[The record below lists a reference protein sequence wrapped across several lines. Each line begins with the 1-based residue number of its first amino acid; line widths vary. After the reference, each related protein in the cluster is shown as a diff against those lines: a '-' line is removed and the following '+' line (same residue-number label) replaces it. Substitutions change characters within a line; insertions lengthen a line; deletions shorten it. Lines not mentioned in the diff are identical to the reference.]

1 MSDLPETPFATRLKK
16 WLCAPLIWLG
26 ARSIDDS
33 NDTSDYDDFMSDAE
47 LAMRQ
52 QDPRRPR
59 VIIRTTLLVV
69 TALII
74 WASFAEMDEVTH
86 GIGKVIPSRQVQVVQ
101 SADGGVISEILV
113 REGDIVEAGQ
123 ILLKID
129 QTRFMSSL
137 RENRA
142 EYLALLARAARLSAL
157 ADGAPLSMPAM
168 VEKEDPALAARER
181 QLYQS
186 RLSELETQQSVA
198 RQQVSQRQQEL
209 AETRARRDQ
218 VNTLLESARQELTVT
233 QPLYKSGA
241 VSEVEVMRLQRD
253 VSRLSGER
261 EMTLAQLN
269 RFEAAIQ
276 EANRRLEGTTL
287 DFRNT
292 TRKEL
297 GEVNARLK
305 ALTESEVALSDRVSQ
320 TSIKSQLK
328 GRVKRLFINTVGG
341 VVQPG
346 HDILEIVPLQDVLVL
361 ETQIHP
367 KDIGFLRP
375 DQPALVKFT
384 AYDFSIYGGLPG
396 KIEQIGAD
404 TVTDEKGNAFYVVR
418 VRTDRAQFGDKMPI
432 IPGMVAEVDITT
444 GRKTVMS
451 YLLKPIYRAKQYA
464 LSER

>member
-1 MSDLPETPFATRLKK
+1 MSDLPETTFAARLKS
-16 WLCAPLIWLG
+16 WLFAPLIWLG

-69 TALII
+69 VALII

-157 ADGAPLSMPAM
+157 ADGAPLSMPPM

-218 VNTLLESARQELTVT
+218 VNTLLESAKQELTVT

-261 EMTLAQLN
+261 EMTSAQLN

>member
-1 MSDLPETPFATRLKK
+1 MSNLPETPFAARLKK
-16 WLCAPLIWLG
+16 WLFAPLIWLG
-26 ARSIDDS
+26 ASSIDDS

-52 QDPRRPR
+52 QQPRRPR

-69 TALII
+69 VALII

-101 SADGGVISEILV
+101 SADGGVIAEILV

-123 ILLKID
+123 VLLKID

-157 ADGAPLSMPAM
+157 ADGAPLSMPAE
-168 VEKEDPALAARER
+168 VLKEDPALAAREQ
-181 QLYQS
+181 QLYRS
-186 RLSELETQQSVA
+186 RMSELETQQNVA
-198 RQQVSQRQQEL
+198 RQQISQRQQEL
-209 AETRARRDQ
+209 AETRAHRDQ
-218 VNTLLESARQELTVT
+218 VNTLLESAKQELAVN
-233 QPLYKSGA
+233 QPLFKSGA
-241 VSEVEVMRLQRD
+241 VSEVELMRLQRD

-261 EMTLAQLN
+261 EMNSAQLN

-292 TRKEL
+292 ASKEL

-305 ALTESEVALSDRVSQ
+305 TLSEGQVALSDRVSQ

>member
-1 MSDLPETPFATRLKK
+1 MSDLPETNHVPRWKK
-16 WLCAPLIWLG
+16 ILHAPLIWLG
-26 ARSIDDS
+26 ARAVDDS
-33 NDTSDYDDFMSDAE
+33 NDSSNYDDFMLDAE

-52 QDPRRPR
+52 QDPQRPR
-59 VIIRTTLLVV
+59 VIIRTTFLVV
-69 TALII
+69 VALII
-74 WASFAEMDEVTH
+74 WASFAEVDEVTH
-86 GIGKVIPSRQVQVVQ
+86 GIGKVIPSRQIQVVQ

-123 ILLKID
+123 VLLNID
-129 QTRFMSSL
+129 KTRFVSSL
-137 RENRA
+137 RENQA

-157 ADGAPLSMPAM
+157 ADGTPISMPAE
-168 VEKEDPALAARER
+168 VSQQDPALATREQ

-186 RLSELETQQSVA
+186 RLSELEAQQSVV
-198 RQQVSQRQQEL
+198 RQQISQRQQEL

-218 VNTLLESARQELTVT
+218 VNTLLESAKQELAVT
-233 QPLYKSGA
+233 QPLFKSGA
-241 VSEVEVMRLQRD
+241 VSEVELMRLQRD
-253 VSRLSGER
+253 VSRLTGER
-261 EMTLAQLN
+261 EMTSAQLN

-276 EANRRLEGTTL
+276 EASRRLDGTTL

-297 GEVNARLK
+297 AEVNAKLK
-305 ALTESEVALSDRVSQ
+305 GLSEGEVALSDRVNQ
-320 TSIKSQLK
+320 TAIKSQLR

-346 HDILEIVPLQDVLVL
+346 KDILEIVPLQDLLVL

-367 KDIGFLRP
+367 KDIAFLRP

-384 AYDFSIYGGLPG
+384 AYDFSIYGGLKG

-404 TVTDEKGNAFYVVR
+404 TVTDEKGNAFYIVR
-418 VRTDRAQFGDKMPI
+418 VRTDQAQFSEKMPI

>member
-1 MSDLPETPFATRLKK
+1 
-16 WLCAPLIWLG
+16 
-26 ARSIDDS
+26 
-33 NDTSDYDDFMSDAE
+33 
-47 LAMRQ
+47 
-52 QDPRRPR
+52 
-59 VIIRTTLLVV
+59 
-69 TALII
+69 
-74 WASFAEMDEVTH
+74 
-86 GIGKVIPSRQVQVVQ
+86 
-101 SADGGVISEILV
+101 
-113 REGDIVEAGQ
+113 
-123 ILLKID
+123 
-129 QTRFMSSL
+129 
-137 RENRA
+137 
-142 EYLALLARAARLSAL
+142 
-157 ADGAPLSMPAM
+157 
-168 VEKEDPALAARER
+168 
-181 QLYQS
+181 
-186 RLSELETQQSVA
+186 
-198 RQQVSQRQQEL
+198 
-209 AETRARRDQ
+209 
-218 VNTLLESARQELTVT
+218 
-233 QPLYKSGA
+233 
-241 VSEVEVMRLQRD
+241 MRLQRD